1 MIISFLVGAAI
12 GYVIGTAIAE
22 IVIYIDG
29 LITAN
34 RVREEAKRQEALN
47 AVQKFLVTQVENP
60 STGPKIHIDGKDASG
75 EVVAHLTIEGGA
87 STNLKQ
93 NQTFYK

>member
-1 MIISFLVGAAI
+1 MIISILIGAAI

-22 IVIYIDG
+22 IVLYIDG
-29 LITAN
+29 LITSK

-47 AVQKFLVTQVENP
+47 AVQRFLVNQVETT

-75 EVVAHLTIEGGA
+75 DVVAHLTIEGGA
-87 STNLKQ
+87 STNLRK
-93 NQTFYK
+93 NQIF